1 MQLILLVTLSLLCL
15 IEQEE
20 KMLMLSYVVI
30 YRPEIKELNGVLYCN
45 DGDWIESCTAL
56 VEDEVGNLSILNW
69 PEEREKLKLVSKER
83 RKIKEDAA

>member
-1 MQLILLVTLSLLCL
+1 MLFRSKFSFTHLVKEPNNDLISF
-15 IEQEE
+15 
-20 KMLMLSYVVI
+20 
-30 YRPEIKELNGVLYCN
+30 LYCN

-69 PEEREKLKLVSKER
+69 PEEREKLKLISLEER

>member
-1 MQLILLVTLSLLCL
+1 MKKDVKLKRMQHKKIALVSDAWVP
-15 IEQEE
+15 Q
-20 KMLMLSYVVI
+20 V
-30 YRPEIKELNGVLYCN
+30 NGVLYCN

-69 PEEREKLKLVSKER
+69 PEEREKLKLVSLEER